1 MRARIDMRPEGPQGL
16 RDIMRSLPRP
26 SAVVRCEG
34 HGIVIELSD
43 GRVCTLPREL
53 CRNTDQALAAA
64 VQWARRHGAAA
75 VEVCD

>member
-1 MRARIDMRPEGPQGL
+1 MRPRIDMRPEGPQGL
-16 RDIMRSLPRP
+16 RNALRSLPRL

-43 GRVCTLPREL
+43 GRVCTLAREL
-53 CRNTDQALAAA
+53 CRSKDQTVAAA